1 MAISV
6 QADRSARHI
15 GNWELG
21 LQIPKKPLPDY
32 GECATDIERPG
43 HAAGYSHNWPQLGRM
58 MRAGSS
64 QRSRPGYRAGS
75 GSAALD
81 AGENSGARNP
91 IRTLQLRGHPIS
103 PREGPIVDVP
113 DDGTAVDME

>member
-1 MAISV
+1 MVISV

-21 LQIPKKPLPDY
+21 LQIPPNPLPDY
-32 GECATDIERPG
+32 AECASDIDRSG
-43 HAAGYSHNWPQLGRM
+43 HVAGYSHNWPQLGRL

-64 QRSRPGYRAGS
+64 QRGRPGYRAGS

-81 AGENSGARNP
+81 EGENCRTRNP
-91 IRTLQLRGHPIS
+91 VRALQLRGHPVS
-103 PREGPIVDVP
+103 PREGSVVDVP
-113 DDGTAVDME
+113 DDGAAVDVE